1 MSCSRTFRYLPAVIL
16 LGGLTSCTKIVYD
29 GTTFPATAQVEV
41 YRDIKDIPREYE
53 VMGLIKAT
61 GKGLFS
67 GSSLESKL
75 IKAARQ
81 KGADAIFFEVSGE
94 STTEGRVTHD
104 ERGMGKLSTTETT
117 KWVKAF
123 LLKFK

>member
-1 MSCSRTFRYLPAVIL
+1 MSYARAFRSLAAAL
-16 LGGLTSCTKIVYD
+16 LLCGLTSCTKIVYD
-29 GTTFPATAQVEV
+29 GTTFPATVQVEV

-53 VMGLIKAT
+53 VMGLIKAS

-81 KGADAIFFEVSGE
+81 KGADAILFEVSGE
-94 STTEGRVTHD
+94 STTEGRVTPD
-104 ERGMGKLSTTETT
+104 ERGMGKLSATETT

>member
-1 MSCSRTFRYLPAVIL
+1 
-16 LGGLTSCTKIVYD
+16 VYD
-29 GTTFPATAQVEV
+29 GTTFPAKEQVEV
-41 YRDIKDIPREYE
+41 YRDVKEIRRAYE
-53 VMGLIKAT
+53 VMGTIRAS

-67 GSSLESKL
+67 GSNLESKL

-81 KGADAIFFEVSGE
+81 KGADAILFEVSGE
-94 STTEGRVTHD
+94 STTAGRVTPE
-104 ERGMGKLSTTETT
+104 ERGMGKLSSTETT